1 MTASRR
7 QVTAPGRVNLIGEH
21 IDYNGLAVLPM
32 VLDRSVRIDFVPLDE
47 PVVRLASTA
56 PGCDPVEFRLDRPID
71 RAPQGHWSNYARAAA
86 WGLLEDEGPPAQG
99 DRANS
104 GPVAPAPDGR
114 PDARGPLDRADRLRG
129 FDGRLDSDLPIAS
142 GLASSSAL
150 VVAVGLAL
158 LHSNDLKLAPLDLAV
173 RMAGAE
179 RFTGVEGGGMDQA
192 ACLCGVAGHALRI
205 DFGPLRATP
214 VHMPAGWRW
223 IVASSL
229 ARAEKSR
236 GAMEAYNVR
245 ARECRE
251 ALRRLIADA
260 SKPETGGRTTAPFW
274 PRTETRAAPAYRDL
288 TQAFSVGEVLDWAAR
303 VLNPRLLSR
312 FRHVVTEARRVEEA
326 QRAMAEARIDEFG
339 ALMVHSHASLR
350 DDYGVSTPALDEIV
364 SVALDAGAAGARLT
378 GAGFGGS
385 AVVLCSARTAPTV
398 SEALNSRFYAKR
410 RSAQTP
416 GAPSVPAT
424 PLHEMLFIARPSD
437 GAKVLDVRKP

>member
-7 QVTAPGRVNLIGEH
+7 QVIAPGRVNLIGEH

-32 VLDRSVRIDFVPLDE
+32 ALDRSVRIDFVPLDE

-86 WGLLEDEGPPAQG
+86 WGLLEDERRPAQG

-104 GPVAPAPDGR
+104 APVAPAPDGR
-114 PDARGPLDRADRLRG
+114 PGARGPLGRAGRLRG

-142 GLASSSAL
+142 GLASSSAF

-158 LHSNDLKLAPLDLAV
+158 LHSNDLKLPPLDLAV

-179 RFTGVEGGGMDQA
+179 RFTGVQGGGMDQA

-214 VHMPAGWRW
+214 VPMPAGWRW

-236 GAMEAYNVR
+236 GAMEAYNAR
-245 ARECRE
+245 AWECRE

-260 SKPETGGRTTAPFW
+260 STPKTGGRTAATFW
-274 PRTETRAAPAYRDL
+274 PRTETMAAPAYRDL
-288 TQAFSVGEVLDWAAR
+288 TRAFSVGEVLDWAAR

-312 FRHVVTEARRVEEA
+312 FRHVVTEARRVEAA
-326 QRAMAEARIDEFG
+326 QRAMAEACIDEFG
-339 ALMVHSHASLR
+339 ALMVHSHDSLR

-385 AVVLCSARTAPTV
+385 AVVLCSAQTAPTV
-398 SEALNSRFYAKR
+398 SEALKSRFYAKR

-416 GAPSVPAT
+416 GDPSAPAT
-424 PLHEMLFIARPSD
+424 PLHETIFVARPSA